1 MDDDENG
8 GLFNIE
14 VSSSD
19 ESVEGTQK
27 LPRDFQ
33 SEEDF
38 RKVKE
43 TWKPKIEVEELW
55 KTLNLP
61 IDEPSKQE
69 SQVILHSIEE
79 LFFFRRYEEARVIA
93 ERVLGGKLGN
103 EFRKTIEDYRIRCE
117 TRLKKQPSISA
128 TG

>member
-43 TWKPKIEVEELW
+43 TWKPKIEVEEVGLRRVTFHPRNLTNW
-55 KTLNLP
+55 KAKALE
-61 IDEPSKQE
+61 D
-69 SQVILHSIEE
+69 V
-79 LFFFRRYEEARVIA
+79 
-93 ERVLGGKLGN
+93 
-103 EFRKTIEDYRIRCE
+103 EFTN
-117 TRLKKQPSISA
+117 
-128 TG
+128 